1 MHAQTINADKSAFR
15 IGLIGQGIKGSRTP
29 AMHMAQAAAD
39 GIIYAYDL
47 LDIDDEV
54 NATRSLDTILDRCE
68 SEGYVGVNVTYPF
81 KIEALEFVH
90 ELHDSAKAVGAVN
103 TIVFEDQKRIGYN
116 TDTWGFAE
124 GFRRE
129 FGDQQHQNVLL
140 IGAGGAGVAVARA
153 LMKCGVADL
162 YVFDLNQ
169 ERAHELAQKIME
181 SHASIRCHVITDL
194 NGEFAGANVQ
204 GIVNATPV
212 GMAKLPGLPFP
223 VDLITPEIW
232 VIDIIYF
239 PIETELLRSARSVGC
254 KTMGGD
260 SMAVFQ
266 AVRAYE
272 LFTKRAAN
280 PAQMR
285 AAFSSFDAQIPNQT
299 LMNEEGGI

>member
-1 MHAQTINADKSAFR
+1 MLAMIAGQT
-15 IGLIGQGIKGSRTP
+15 P
-29 AMHMAQAAAD
+29 
-39 GIIYAYDL
+39 
-47 LDIDDEV
+47 
-54 NATRSLDTILDRCE
+54 LDTIGGDTLERSPHVLAQLGRIVSIVDIAQPQ
-68 SEGYVGVNVTYPF
+68 NL
-81 KIEALEFVH
+81 IEAWGRNASYHFVFTRQNRGKLD
-90 ELHDSAKAVGAVN
+90 ELATLVARGQLKPHVGKVYPLAGIPDAQRAHKMSPEL
-103 TIVFEDQKRIGYN
+103 TDRVF
-116 TDTWGFAE
+116 DTNLRGPWT
-124 GFRRE
+124 
-129 FGDQQHQNVLL
+129 LSC
-140 IGAGGAGVAVARA
+140 AVARA